1 MAARALES
9 AAVHN
14 AGRMFGSTVALRNV
28 SERFEAGSIA
38 LIEGANG
45 SGKSTLL
52 ALLSTSLRPT
62 TGRVEWAPLGPDP
75 EGARAHIGWL
85 GHDALVY
92 PDLSGFE
99 NLNWVAQLYGL
110 KPAAVEAAAA
120 RLGIGA
126 FARRPVR
133 TMSRGQRQRIALARA
148 VLHRPSLLLLD
159 EPTTGLDR
167 EGVTLLLRIV
177 REEAEAGAI
186 VVVIAHEA
194 GMAERLGA
202 RSVRIDRG
210 QVVARH
216 DAPATPAAG

>member
-1 MAARALES
+1 VVARALE
-9 AAVHN
+9 AVAVHN
-14 AGRMFGSTVALRNV
+14 VGRMFGSTVALRNV
-28 SERFEAGSIA
+28 SERFEAGSVA
-38 LIEGANG
+38 LVEGANG

-52 ALLSTSLRPT
+52 AILSTSLRPT
-62 TGRVEWAPLGPDP
+62 TGRVEWPPLGDDA
-75 EGARAHIGWL
+75 EQVRAHVGWL

-99 NLNWVAQLYGL
+99 NLHWAAQLYGL
-110 KPAAVEAAAA
+110 GADVVEATAE

-126 FARRPVR
+126 FAKRPVR

-148 VLHRPSLLLLD
+148 VLHQPSLLLLD

-167 EGVTLLLRIV
+167 DGVGLLLRVV

-194 GMAERLGA
+194 GLADRLGA
-202 RSVRIDRG
+202 RSVRINRG
-210 QVVARH
+210 QIVERRAAGEA
-216 DAPATPAAG
+216 APAG

>member
-1 MAARALES
+1 
-9 AAVHN
+9 
-14 AGRMFGSTVALRNV
+14 MFGSTVALRNV

-38 LIEGANG
+38 LVEGANG

-52 ALLSTSLRPT
+52 AILSRSLRPT
-62 TGRVEWAPLGPDP
+62 TGRVDWAPLGDDA
-75 EGARAHIGWL
+75 ERVRAHVGWL

-99 NLNWVAQLYGL
+99 NLHWAAQLYGL
-110 KPAAVEAAAA
+110 EPASVDSTAE

-148 VLHRPSLLLLD
+148 ILHRPSLLLLD

-167 EGVTLLLRIV
+167 DGVALLLRVV
-177 REEAEAGAI
+177 REEAETGA
-186 VVVIAHEA
+186 V
-194 GMAERLGA
+194 
-202 RSVRIDRG
+202 
-210 QVVARH
+210 
-216 DAPATPAAG
+216 

>member
-1 MAARALES
+1 M
-9 AAVHN
+9 HN

-28 SERFEAGSIA
+28 SERFEAGSVV
-38 LIEGANG
+38 LVEGANG

-62 TGRVEWAPLGPDP
+62 TGRVEWPPLGAEP
-75 EGARAHIGWL
+75 EQARAHVGWL

-99 NLNWVAQLYGL
+99 NLHWAAQLYGL
-110 KPAAVEAAAA
+110 APATVEATAA

-126 FARRPVR
+126 FGRRPVR

-148 VLHRPSLLLLD
+148 VFHRPSLLLLD

-167 EGVTLLLRIV
+167 EGVALLLRVV
-177 REEAEAGAI
+177 REEAEGGAI

-210 QVVARH
+210 QVVAR
-216 DAPATPAAG
+216 APAPSEPAPEPAAPEPAPPA

>member
-1 MAARALES
+1 VAARALEA

-14 AGRMFGSTVALRNV
+14 VGRMFGSTVALRNV

-38 LIEGANG
+38 LVEGANG

-52 ALLSTSLRPT
+52 AILSSSLRPT
-62 TGRVEWAPLGPDP
+62 TGRAEWAPLGG
-75 EGARAHIGWL
+75 EAERVRAHVGWL

-99 NLNWVAQLYGL
+99 NLHWAAQLYGL
-110 KPAAVEAAAA
+110 EPDVVTATAD

-148 VLHRPSLLLLD
+148 ILHRPSLLLLD

-167 EGVTLLLRIV
+167 DGVALLLRVV
-177 REEAEAGAI
+177 REEADGGAI

-194 GMAERLGA
+194 GLAEKLGA

-210 QVVARH
+210 QVVERRAAEA
-216 DAPATPAAG
+216 APPPG